1 MPEFTIVLGLIIIIT
16 IIIMNSRK
24 NTITPCKKYTKY
36 FDKMYYGLP
45 KLMIEHQPQFSSLN
59 DIMTEHRLTPAVA
72 GDTNIQS
79 SRWSG
84 GIESQ
89 PLNDLTNKRR
99 TTNGDVEVTPFDL
112 QSGLKLNPYLSSFKK
127 VFDPITN
134 IITGAN
140 PLDYNDIEVYHNK
153 PRIGQGP
160 PSGPMNFGSDYTY

>member
-1 MPEFTIVLGLIIIIT
+1 
-16 IIIMNSRK
+16 MNSRK

-59 DIMTEHRLTPAVA
+59 DITTEHRLTPAVA
-72 GDTNIQS
+72 GDTDIQS

-89 PLNDLTNKRR
+89 PLNDLTNKRL

-112 QSGLKLNPYLSSFKK
+112 QSGLKINPYLSSIKK
-127 VFDPITN
+127 VFVPITN
-134 IITGAN
+134 FVKGTNII
-140 PLDYNDIEVYHNK
+140 DYNDIEGYRNNS
-153 PRIGQGP
+153 RIGQGP
-160 PSGPMNFGSDYTY
+160 PSGPMNFGIDYTY